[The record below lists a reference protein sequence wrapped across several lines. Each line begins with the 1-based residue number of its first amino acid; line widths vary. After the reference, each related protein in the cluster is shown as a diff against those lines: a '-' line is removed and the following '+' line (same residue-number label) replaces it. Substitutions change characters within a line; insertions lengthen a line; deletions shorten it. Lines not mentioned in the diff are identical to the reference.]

1 MPMRSLEHSDIL
13 HLLPQANLQHWGIF
27 TKALARSTHCKH
39 SHTKMLFLTTPPFN
53 LFHPHNFPDSI
64 SIILIFY
71 SLSIQD
77 SLGQTTKFQATN
89 PLAEHSVFLLN
100 AVLLQFFG
108 LPPVANL
115 HLQCHLSPFAVALCP
130 PTSSFL
136 QLQLLLSSL
145 RASASMTSF
154 PTSLPQQYFL

>member
-39 SHTKMLFLTTPPFN
+39 SHIKMLFLTTPPSN

-77 SLGQTTKFQATN
+77 SLGQTTEFQATK
-89 PLAEHSVFLLN
+89 PFAEHSVFLLN

-108 LPPVANL
+108 LSPVANL
-115 HLQCHLSPFAVALCP
+115 HLQCHLSPSALCP

-145 RASASMTSF
+145 RASASMSSF